1 MNSVTMAAAVHE
13 AAHAV
18 AARKQNV
25 GVVHAVA
32 AEKNCEVRT
41 CWRRPRTMAEAI
53 DAHEALAIVDLSG
66 PAAEQCYLDQTR
78 RDAEWRTDERNASCR
93 AAAII
98 RLRLGLAEDAEL
110 TTAERAEADALLA
123 DLRDRAPRYSSKRA
137 GRQSSASPPPWPL
150 AGRWRRTRSTRRL
163 PDNRS

>member
-123 DLRDRAPRYSSKRA
+123 DLRDRAQVLVEARGPAIKRVAAALAA
-137 GRQSSASPPPWPL
+137 GRPL
-150 AGRWRRTRSTRRL
+150 AQDEIDAAIAG
-163 PDNRS
+163 